1 MVKDTIQNMV
11 GFVQLLVPLLITLMI
26 ATGSIISANVIQPV
40 ILFMINV
47 ISNLF
52 QTIVIPIILVS
63 TAIAVISK
71 VSERVQ
77 VDKVAKFMRSGS
89 IWVIG
94 VLLTIFVGVL
104 SVEGTLSSSVDG
116 ITAKATKAAVSN
128 FIPVVGKILL
138 DDTLSIEEGARIA
151 VVSKSKKGEFWNKVK
166 EGMEAAVKDVNEAYG
181 FKKDKQITMTFEGP
195 DDEEDVESQIN
206 TLDAVIAENPSVVC
220 LSAGDMDSCQAQ
232 LEAAKENGIPV
243 VAFDSNVSDT
253 KLVRAFRGTDNTQ
266 IGKYAAYKLGS
277 AIGKMGNV
285 AVFSAQEKTQS
296 AQERVKGFLDN
307 IANYTDIKVVETV
320 YSDQVDDMKEAM
332 KEVLDKYPALDG
344 VFCTNAE
351 VSEMF
356 LEVNKDTGENK
367 VAMVGVDATSK
378 QQEAIQ
384 KGEELG
390 VLSQNPYAMGYQTMW
405 AAIQSTAPK
414 KETKID
420 KKVLLDPIWIDAENI
435 KSEDIANYLYN

>member
-1 MVKDTIQNMV
+1 
-11 GFVQLLVPLLITLMI
+11 MI
-26 ATGSIISANVIQPV
+26 PMSVIQ
-40 ILFMINV
+40 
-47 ISNLF
+47 SW
-52 QTIVIPIILVS
+52 
-63 TAIAVISK
+63 
-71 VSERVQ
+71 SE
-77 VDKVAKFMRSGS
+77 
-89 IWVIG
+89 
-94 VLLTIFVGVL
+94 L
-104 SVEGTLSSSVDG
+104 SVEQTIHRSANMQHISL
-116 ITAKATKAAVSN
+116 AA
-128 FIPVVGKILL
+128 P
-138 DDTLSIEEGARIA
+138 
-151 VVSKSKKGEFWNKVK
+151 
-166 EGMEAAVKDVNEAYG
+166 
-181 FKKDKQITMTFEGP
+181 
-195 DDEEDVESQIN
+195 
-206 TLDAVIAENPSVVC
+206 
-220 LSAGDMDSCQAQ
+220 
-232 LEAAKENGIPV
+232 LEKWEMWLFFPHRR
-243 VAFDSNVSDT
+243 
-253 KLVRAFRGTDNTQ
+253 KH
-266 IGKYAAYKLGS
+266 
-277 AIGKMGNV
+277 
-285 AVFSAQEKTQS
+285 QS

-356 LEVNKDTGENK
+356 LEVNKDAGENK

>member
-1 MVKDTIQNMV
+1 M
-11 GFVQLLVPLLITLMI
+11 
-26 ATGSIISANVIQPV
+26 
-40 ILFMINV
+40 
-47 ISNLF
+47 
-52 QTIVIPIILVS
+52 
-63 TAIAVISK
+63 
-71 VSERVQ
+71 
-77 VDKVAKFMRSGS
+77 
-89 IWVIG
+89 
-94 VLLTIFVGVL
+94 
-104 SVEGTLSSSVDG
+104 
-116 ITAKATKAAVSN
+116 
-128 FIPVVGKILL
+128 
-138 DDTLSIEEGARIA
+138 
-151 VVSKSKKGEFWNKVK
+151 
-166 EGMEAAVKDVNEAYG
+166 
-181 FKKDKQITMTFEGP
+181 
-195 DDEEDVESQIN
+195 
-206 TLDAVIAENPSVVC
+206 
-220 LSAGDMDSCQAQ
+220 
-232 LEAAKENGIPV
+232 

-285 AVFSAQEKTQS
+285 AVFFRTGENT
-296 AQERVKGFLDN
+296 ERSGTCKRGFLDN